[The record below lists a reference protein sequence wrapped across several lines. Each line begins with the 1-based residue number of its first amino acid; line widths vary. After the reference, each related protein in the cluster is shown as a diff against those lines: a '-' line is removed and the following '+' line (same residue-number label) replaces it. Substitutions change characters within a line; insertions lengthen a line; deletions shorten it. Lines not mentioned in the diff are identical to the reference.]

1 MKFTWD
7 GTVRAGRSHELIPG
21 HPHLDQSNRSL
32 DKSRDFSD
40 QSPVKLRAHDW
51 QEAHRRIEMTL
62 VTHLDADAPAA
73 ADLMSPSDAGRQV
86 VEPEIADE
94 APGDDRPRR
103 TTDTSGM
110 EETVLKPASSFRRL
124 RRGRD
129 AGCDQRLVNRR
140 IGQYRI
146 ASVLGRGS
154 MACVYRARHLGLHRP
169 CALKVL
175 DSDLVSQQPGLRKQF
190 WAEARAAANLIH
202 PHVVTIHNLG
212 SAQGFHFI
220 EMEYVP
226 GGQTLREAL
235 VRQGPL
241 DPARAAHLARQ
252 IVLALGAAHDSGLV
266 HRDIKPAN
274 VLLTPEGKAKLADF
288 GLVRRVEDLALG
300 CAPLAGTPS
309 FMAPELFQGT
319 PASPRSDIYALGVL
333 LYYTLSGRLPF
344 AADTVGELVQLHRAQ
359 PVPDIRQVVPSV
371 PDALFDVLERCL
383 AKLPE
388 DRFECAG
395 GMAAALERSIHRQR
409 DTESLVRESTNG
421 VDCFIQGCR
430 DTFRVIMPLP
440 GDRLQEVVIEVT
452 EEDDHERYLSV
463 FSVCGP
469 AEPKH
474 FAYALK
480 LNAHLTYG
488 SISIHKV
495 LGSPMFVMSRTFLL
509 DTARPDDIRDAL
521 IEIARR
527 SDHVEKQLTQM
538 DQY

>member
-1 MKFTWD
+1 MTQGID
-7 GTVRAGRSHELIPG
+7 VSAGTAAPEDLIVPRPG
-21 HPHLDQSNRSL
+21 EH
-32 DKSRDFSD
+32 
-40 QSPVKLRAHDW
+40 
-51 QEAHRRIEMTL
+51 
-62 VTHLDADAPAA
+62 
-73 ADLMSPSDAGRQV
+73 QV
-86 VEPEIADE
+86 VEPDFEDGDTDAGRPVRAVEI
-94 APGDDRPRR
+94 G
-103 TTDTSGM
+103 GM
-110 EETVLKPASSFRRL
+110 DETVLKVPSTGRRSL
-124 RRGRD
+124 RSTGPRHD
-129 AGCDQRLVNRR
+129 ERLINRR

-146 ASVLGRGS
+146 GSLLGRGS
-154 MACVYRARHLGLHRP
+154 MACVYKAKHLGLHRP
-169 CALKVL
+169 CALKVM
-175 DSDLVSQQPGLRKQF
+175 DSELVSQQPGLRKQF

-235 VRQGPL
+235 VRKGPL
-241 DPARAAHLARQ
+241 DPARAADLARQ

-274 VLLTPEGKAKLADF
+274 VLMTPQGKAKLADF

-319 PASPRSDIYALGVL
+319 PASPSSDIYALGVL
-333 LYYTLSGRLPF
+333 LYYAISGRLPF
-344 AADTVGELVQLHRAQ
+344 AADTVGELIQLHQAQ
-359 PVPDIRQVVPSV
+359 PVPDIRQIVASV
-371 PDALFDVLERCL
+371 PDALVEVLERCL
-383 AKLPE
+383 AKSPA
-388 DRFECAG
+388 DRFESAREL
-395 GMAAALERSIHRQR
+395 AAALARSIHRQR
-409 DTESLVRESTNG
+409 DTESLVRESTQG
-421 VDCFIQGCR
+421 IDCFIQGCR
-430 DTFRVIMPLP
+430 DTFRVILPLA

-463 FSVCGP
+463 FSCCGP
-469 AEPKH
+469 ADPEH

-521 IEIARR
+521 IEIARH
-527 SDHVEKQLTQM
+527 SDHVEKKLTQT